1 MPKEKILKVKGGFEV
16 NGSAEEADNLKNAI
30 ISKAMQDYQAHRGQK
45 FRAKSYLWSAVVNIK
60 DITTMQELERLADHF
75 KAKYGFQC
83 YQIAI
88 HRDEGYTDEQ
98 GNTRIN
104 HHAHLEFVTLDE
116 QTGKNNYQRNKI
128 TPKVLRQIQ
137 TETANILDM
146 QRSEDVRK
154 TGRKRIE
161 PRVYGKLMNETI
173 QKHKAEK
180 QELEVEN
187 KKLKTEK
194 KRLKIEKDNAL
205 ERLEISYTTLDRA
218 VKAFNIL
225 RSSELFTP
233 QNTADLFLVAIA
245 WRAVRK
251 RWLIGLQSVLQ
262 IERLP

>member
-1 MPKEKILKVKGGFEV
+1 
-16 NGSAEEADNLKNAI
+16 
-30 ISKAMQDYQAHRGQK
+30 
-45 FRAKSYLWSAVVNIK
+45 
-60 DITTMQELERLADHF
+60 
-75 KAKYGFQC
+75 
-83 YQIAI
+83 
-88 HRDEGYTDEQ
+88 
-98 GNTRIN
+98 
-104 HHAHLEFVTLDE
+104 
-116 QTGKNNYQRNKI
+116 
-128 TPKVLRQIQ
+128 
-137 TETANILDM
+137 
-146 QRSEDVRK
+146 
-154 TGRKRIE
+154 
-161 PRVYGKLMNETI
+161 GKLMNETI